1 METKFGGIGG
11 NLIWWMQI
19 NVNFGGNLIWR
30 TAENI
35 YFGRNLICRIS
46 TKLNM
51 INAFCFFKKLYIF
64 FAKAWFTLAKKESQ
78 LKFYR
83 MHSLHTVSIFVFFML
98 QTEPGRSGLDLWAI
112 YARPI
117 KIQFSLFVEQ
127 LRHVHF
133 NYIKISNFYQW
144 I

>member
-1 METKFGGIGG
+1 MLFVSSK
-11 NLIWWMQI
+11 N
-19 NVNFGGNLIWR
+19 
-30 TAENI
+30 
-35 YFGRNLICRIS
+35 
-46 TKLNM
+46 
-51 INAFCFFKKLYIF
+51 YIF
-64 FAKAWFTLAKKESQ
+64 FLLKSLVHTSQERIQ